1 MTFDP
6 VNNPLHYNMF
16 TGFEVIDITE
26 QFTFRRGNI
35 LKYVMR
41 AGIKNADTEIEDLQK
56 AKWYL
61 EREIEVLTRWKA
73 RNG

>member
-1 MTFDP
+1 LSDQI
-6 VNNPLHYNMF
+6 NPLHYKMF
-16 TGFEVIDITE
+16 TGFEVVDITE